1 MPDPFKIQSSERGVV
16 RVFTTDLDSEGSS
29 AITPENV
36 HRLLGDGLNLD
47 SSRIEVFPS
56 TVLDVMGLSTYL
68 VEGYGIPKADLQGQ
82 AAALDAL
89 KGLVILVS
97 SSAFKGQAVELDPKS
112 GIRFVGL
119 FSEPVPA
126 PPEKMDAPKAAEG
139 TISGGYRSMPL
150 DTRSGRMWPLALII
164 LLAAAALVL
173 LLVF

>member
-1 MPDPFKIQSSERGVV
+1 MPDPFTIQSSERGVV

-36 HRLLGDGLNLD
+36 HRLLGDRLDLD

-56 TVLDVMGLSTYL
+56 TVLEAMGLSNYL
-68 VEGYGIPKADLQGQ
+68 IEGYGIPEADLRGQ
-82 AAALDAL
+82 AAALGAFR
-89 KGLVILVS
+89 GLVILVAS
-97 SSAFKGQAVELDPKS
+97 GAFKGQTVELDPKS

-126 PPEKMDAPKAAEG
+126 PPETMTAPQAAEG
-139 TISGGYRSMPL
+139 PLSSSGTPMRL
-150 DTRSGRMWPLALII
+150 DKRSGSMWPLALLM

-173 LLVF
+173 FFVF